1 LGNAAATANLS
12 KIAQQAAQVNKALSG
27 INKQAKTAGNQMQ
40 EFGRVSG
47 LAIRR
52 FAGFSIATGA
62 VFGLVNAFSNAV
74 SKAIAFD
81 QQMVRIGQAVRSTK
95 DGMRV
100 LAGEIT
106 RLSQSL
112 GVSSAEL
119 AEVSLILA
127 QAGLTARD
135 TKVALEALAKST
147 LAPTF

>member
-1 LGNAAATANLS
+1 
-12 KIAQQAAQVNKALSG
+12 
-27 INKQAKTAGNQMQ
+27 
-40 EFGRVSG
+40 
-47 LAIRR
+47 
-52 FAGFSIATGA
+52 
-62 VFGLVNAFSNAV
+62 
-74 SKAIAFD
+74 KAIAFD

-147 LAPTF
+147 LAPTFTDITNTVEGSIAAIAQFEIGVNDLEKVLGSINSVSAKFAVESDDII